1 MTYDPYQDAGLRRD
15 LPRNEP
21 LQAYRDENRAALWVP
36 LALVALI
43 IIGLGY
49 MLLGSTSSTTTNVRA
64 DSGAVTKPEP
74 SPNKVFNSPVRLE
87 EPRVQARGSFFPAR
101 LTASSTV
108 SLELSNGSRVV
119 ARMDPETKH
128 ALDQIEL

>member
-15 LPRNEP
+15 LPRTEP
-21 LQAYRDENRAALWVP
+21 RHAYGDENRGALWVP

-49 MLLGSTSSTTTNVRA
+49 MLLGNSSSTTPNVRA

-74 SPNKVFNSPVRLE
+74 SPN
-87 EPRVQARGSFFPAR
+87 
-101 LTASSTV
+101 
-108 SLELSNGSRVV
+108 
-119 ARMDPETKH
+119 
-128 ALDQIEL
+128 